1 MTEQLIHT
9 DEADS
14 AIKILR
20 ALVGQLIG
28 GQSAG
33 QVQSA
38 ILSGDWPFS
47 ETEAAMRLQIKMLNA
62 LERKDNPSTNT

>member
-47 ETEAAMRLQIKMLNA
+47 ETEAAMRLQ
-62 LERKDNPSTNT
+62 